1 MASVECDVSDFVRLL
16 DGIQKDLGERTLPA
30 AMRTV
35 GARAVT
41 IAQTSHPYRDR
52 HAGAG
57 GLTVSITSASGRD
70 GSTYWTQIGTN
81 KEYAPYVEFGTGQK
95 GSATYVDRNGG
106 VHTADVVFRPD
117 WKGSKPYPYIRPAVY
132 DNVDYYRSMIADALR
147 KAGSP

>member
-35 GARAVT
+35 GARAVS
-41 IAQTSHPYRDR
+41 IAQASHPYHDR
-52 HAGAG
+52 SGD
-57 GLTVSITSASGRD
+57 LSRSIALASGRD

-117 WKGSKPYPYIRPAVY
+117 WKGSKPYPFIRPAVY
-132 DNVDYYRSMIADALR
+132 DNLDYYRSMIADALR